1 MATLPVDLELKKMSR
16 CVIQAFQEMQIKKIQ
31 TSQQLKIADQQV
43 EALKRKIAHS
53 QLVDKEIA
61 SLPEETRVYEGV
73 GRMFLLMSIPVV
85 RENLAKKKDQ
95 AEDKIKTIETNK
107 EYLEKS
113 LKENEQNLR
122 ELVLSKQQQ
131 R

>member
-1 MATLPVDLELKKMSR
+1 
-16 CVIQAFQEMQIKKIQ
+16 MQIKKIQ

>member
-1 MATLPVDLELKKMSR
+1 MPMHLSNQMSR

-73 GRMFLLMSIPVV
+73 GRM
-85 RENLAKKKDQ
+85 
-95 AEDKIKTIETNK
+95 
-107 EYLEKS
+107 
-113 LKENEQNLR
+113 
-122 ELVLSKQQQ
+122 
-131 R
+131 

>member
-1 MATLPVDLELKKMSR
+1 MATLPVDLELKK
-16 CVIQAFQEMQIKKIQ
+16 AFQEMQIKKIQ